1 VTGPLPGL
9 RVDLSRFTSAGH
21 GTVHGAAAD
30 GLLAGQVIAVTDD
43 DADVLEAEV
52 LAVRPGVADL
62 QARWGV
68 ARGEAIPDGE
78 ACAWR
83 RAIR

>member
-1 VTGPLPGL
+1 MTRPLPVL

-30 GLLAGQVIAVTDD
+30 G
-43 DADVLEAEV
+43 
-52 LAVRPGVADL
+52 
-62 QARWGV
+62 RWGV

-78 ACAWR
+78 A
-83 RAIR
+83 